1 MEGILNACIHLTL
14 ENFPDPF
21 SINIQI
27 AEVETGNPLLMDSVK
42 NVLNKY
48 ISLLVSVEFY
58 YDIASL
64 YN

>member
-1 MEGILNACIHLTL
+1 MESILNACIHLTL

-27 AEVETGNPLLMDSVK
+27 AEVETGNPLLMDSIK

-48 ISLLVSVEFY
+48 TSLLV
-58 YDIASL
+58 
-64 YN
+64 NNK